1 MGNVTTIEGWGTTG
15 MTFIVAEDE
24 ALKNYLRNIMVS
36 DEKNA
41 SREVGVWFSIP
52 DVETR
57 QQSYPYMTIELM
69 DVERAAYRQHSG
81 RLVDTDLQG
90 TEPPQPGIVY
100 NYSMPIPW
108 DLTYQITSY
117 ARHPRH
123 DRQIINYLLSN
134 TFTGQQG
141 FLQVSN
147 ELGTESS
154 YRHLTLEGFTKR
166 DMVEDGRRLFRNVF
180 TIRITSETVAGGGQG
195 VREVSDV
202 LINYDPENIPDE
214 FTIL

>member
-1 MGNVTTIEGWGTTG
+1 

-24 ALKNYLRNIMVS
+24 ALKNYLRNIRVS

-69 DVERAAYRQHSG
+69 DVEWAKYRQQSG
-81 RLVDTDLQG
+81 LWSDNDRQG
-90 TEPPQPGIVY
+90 TVDPVNGVVHRY
-100 NYSMPIPW
+100 YMPVPW
-108 DLTYQITSY
+108 DITYQVTSY

-134 TFTGQQG
+134 NFAAQRS

-180 TIRITSETVAGGGQG
+180 TIRVTSETVAGSGQG

-202 LINYDPENIPDE
+202 LINNEPENIPDE

>member
-1 MGNVTTIEGWGTTG
+1 

-24 ALKNYLRNIMVS
+24 ALKTYLRNIYVS

-69 DVERAAYRQHSG
+69 DIEWANYRQHSG
-81 RLVDTDLQG
+81 LLSDNDSQG
-90 TEPPQPGIVY
+90 TVAPVAGRVHHYE
-100 NYSMPIPW
+100 MPVPW

-123 DRQIINYLLSN
+123 DRQIIAHLLN
-134 TFTGQQG
+134 NDFVAQRG
-141 FLQVSN
+141 FLLVSN
-147 ELGTESS
+147 ELGTESA
-154 YRHLTLEGFTKR
+154 YRHLILEGFAKR
-166 DMVEDGRRLFRNVF
+166 DMVEDGRRLYRNVF
-180 TIRITSETVAGGGQG
+180 TIRITSESVAGSGQSI
-195 VREVSDV
+195 REVSDV
-202 LINYDPENIPDE
+202 LINNEPENIPDE

>member
-1 MGNVTTIEGWGTTG
+1 MS
-15 MTFIVAEDE
+15 FIVAEDE
-24 ALKNYLRNIMVS
+24 ALKNYLRNIRVS

-81 RLVDTDLQG
+81 RFVDNDRQG
-90 TEPPQPGIVY
+90 TQVPQPNVVY
-100 NYSMPIPW
+100 NYEMPIPW
-108 DLTYQITSY
+108 DLTYQVTSY

-134 TFTGQQG
+134 QLIGQRG
-141 FLQVSN
+141 FLQVPN

-166 DMVEDGRRLFRNVF
+166 DMVEDGRRLYRNVF
-180 TIRITSETVAGGGQG
+180 TIRLTSETVTGNRQG
-195 VREVSDV
+195 VGEVSDV
-202 LINYDPENIPDE
+202 LINNEPENIPDE